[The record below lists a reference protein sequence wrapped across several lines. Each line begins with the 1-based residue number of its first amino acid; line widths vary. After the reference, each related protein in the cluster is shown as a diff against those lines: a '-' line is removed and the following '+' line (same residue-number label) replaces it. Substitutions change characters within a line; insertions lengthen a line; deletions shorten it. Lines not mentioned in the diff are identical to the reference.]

1 MSIHALGT
9 LVVVTLIAAA
19 AALITGRI
27 PRQLVPVIVVEL
39 VLGFLAG
46 PSGFGLIQSNPELS
60 LLADIGFAFLMFI
73 AGLDIDLRMLL
84 GTGANSPQPGNA
96 EAGSRA
102 AGISPLATAL
112 LMTGGSIAIAAVSTP
127 LLMGSD
133 HPVSHMLIVAFM
145 MSTTSVGIVVPTLK
159 DLGLTRSLY
168 GQTVLSAAM
177 LADFLT
183 MLGVSALAAI
193 AVSGRPVAA
202 IGSVSFVLIAALLCW
217 GASRYP
223 TRTTLR
229 AEGSATAR
237 FPMRLAVLMLFL
249 MGLLAHGM
257 GTELV
262 LAAFLAGLIVGQ
274 VAPVPSP
281 VREDI
286 HRNHW
291 VRRLNHV
298 FFRERRRDIRL
309 DRTRGVQKRAE
320 TAARLDRLGLHE
332 QTRTGSADGA
342 SISTPPGDRRRHA
355 S

>member
-1 MSIHALGT
+1 M
-9 LVVVTLIAAA
+9 
-19 AALITGRI
+19 
-27 PRQLVPVIVVEL
+27 PVIVIEL
-39 VLGFLAG
+39 ALGFLAG
-46 PSGFGLIQSNPELS
+46 PSGLGLIQSNPELS

-73 AGLDIDLRMLL
+73 AGLDIDLRILF

-145 MSTTSVGIVVPTLK
+145 ISTTSVGIVVPTLK
-159 DLGLTRSLY
+159 DLDLTRSVY

-193 AVSGRPVAA
+193 AVSGRPMSA
-202 IGSVSFVLIAALLCW
+202 IGSMVFVLIAALLCW
-217 GASRYP
+217 GASRYA

-229 AEGSATAR
+229 AEGSPTAR
-237 FPMRLAVLMLFL
+237 FPMRLAVLVLFL

-281 VREDI
+281 VRHGIETVGFGVLI
-286 HRNHW
+286 T
-291 VRRLNHV
+291 
-298 FFRERRRDIRL
+298 FFFVNV
-309 DRTRGVQKRAE
+309 GVTFDL
-320 TAARLDRLGLHE
+320 TAL
-332 QTRTGSADGA
+332 TGSKSALKLLPALIVLAYLNKVVPALLMVPRFQLRRAIAGGTLLSSRLSLIIATSAIALKLGVFDAATDG
-342 SISTPPGDRRRHA
+342 P
-355 S
+355 